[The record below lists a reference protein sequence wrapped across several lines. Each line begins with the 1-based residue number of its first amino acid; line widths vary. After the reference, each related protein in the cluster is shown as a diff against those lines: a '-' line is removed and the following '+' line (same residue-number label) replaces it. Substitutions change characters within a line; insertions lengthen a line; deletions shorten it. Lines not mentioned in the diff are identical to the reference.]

1 VTKRAIQLL
10 LLTATLGWAQQN
22 AQQGVIQVNVDA
34 RDAPRRLIHVQL
46 HIPARPGPITLLYP
60 QWIQGEHGPT
70 GPIADV
76 VSLKFRAN
84 NKTISWRRD
93 SVNLYAFH
101 MTMPEGSTALDAAFD
116 FISPADAGGF
126 TEGSSMTTELAVL
139 NWNQYVFY
147 PQGTQVD
154 RVPYQATL
162 HLPHGW
168 HYGTALSIAQE
179 SGDEIAFQPTSLAT
193 LIDSPV
199 SAGAHYKT
207 VDLGIFNGA
216 AHYIHIAADSER
228 ALAMPLQAVKQY
240 KRLVAEAGAMFGSR
254 HYRSYHFLLTLSDHV
269 ASFGLEHHE
278 SSDDRLG
285 ERTLLDNDLFT
296 FYSELLPHE
305 YVHSWN
311 GKYRRPAGLAT
322 KDYNQPLRGDL
333 VWMYEGLTEYLGS
346 VLATRSGMETPE
358 LFRERLAYVISHL
371 EYESGRTW
379 RPLADT
385 AISAQILFSAR
396 EDYSALRRGID
407 FYGEGQLVWLEV
419 DTLLRQLSHGTKSI
433 DDFCREFYAS
443 GDASPSVNPYTLDD
457 VIAALNRVTPY
468 TWADFFRERVDTVQ
482 TGAPVQGVENA
493 GWKLTYDDIRPE
505 YWNTTED
512 QDRTTDMLPSLG
524 ISVKSDGLVADVVI
538 GSPAQR
544 AGVAPGAT
552 ITSVNGRQFSAT
564 VLREEVQGAAR
575 NNDPIE
581 LIVRNGEHTSTRKA
595 DYHGGER
602 YPHLERRNGQPDTLT
617 EIVQPRA
624 K

>member
-1 VTKRAIQLL
+1 MTKLATLL
-10 LLTATLGWAQQN
+10 WLLTAAPGWAQQ
-22 AQQGVIQVNVDA
+22 GIIQVNVDA

-46 HIPARPGPITLLYP
+46 HIPASPGPMTLLYP
-60 QWIQGEHGPT
+60 QWIQGEHGPS

-76 VSLKFRAN
+76 VNLKFRAN
-84 NKTISWRRD
+84 NKTIAWRRD

-101 MTMPEGSTALDAAFD
+101 VTPPQGSTTLDVAFD

-139 NWNQYVFY
+139 NWNQYVLY
-147 PQGTQVD
+147 PQGTPADQL
-154 RVPYQATL
+154 RYQATL
-162 HLPHGW
+162 RLPHDW
-168 HYGTALSIAQE
+168 RFGTALGIARE
-179 SGDEIAFQPTSLAT
+179 SGDEIEFQTTSLYT
-193 LIDSPV
+193 LVDSPV

-207 VDLGIFNGA
+207 IDLGIVNGVT
-216 AHYIHIAADSER
+216 HYMHIAADSER
-228 ALAMPLQAVKQY
+228 ALAIPPQAVKQY
-240 KRLVAEAGAMFGSR
+240 KRLIAEAGALFGSR

-285 ERTLLDNDLFT
+285 ERTLLDNDLLT
-296 FYSELLPHE
+296 YYSELLPHE

-322 KDYNQPLRGDL
+322 KDYSEPLRGDL

-371 EYESGRTW
+371 EYQSGRSW

-385 AISAQILFSAR
+385 AISAQILFPAR

-407 FYGEGQLVWLEV
+407 FYGEGQLVWLEA
-419 DTLLRQLSHGTKSI
+419 DTLIRQLSHGNKSI
-433 DDFCREFYAS
+433 DDFCREFYGGS
-443 GDASPSVNPYTLDD
+443 QTSPMVNAFTLDD
-457 VIAALNRVTPY
+457 VIAALNRVQAY
-468 TWADFFRERVDTVQ
+468 AWGDFFRERVDTVQ

-493 GWKLTYDDIRPE
+493 GWRLTYDDVRPG

-512 QDRTTDMLPSLG
+512 QDRTTDLLPSMG
-524 ISVKSDGLVADVVI
+524 MSVKSDGLVADVVI

-544 AGVAPGAT
+544 AGVAPGVT
-552 ITSVNGRQFSAT
+552 ITSVNGRQFTAT
-564 VLREEVQGAAR
+564 VLREEVQGAAKTTE
-575 NNDPIE
+575 PVE
-581 LIVRNGEHTSTRKA
+581 LTVRSGEYTSTRKV

-602 YPHLERRNGQPDTLT
+602 YPHLTRQNGKLDMLT
-617 EIVQPRA
+617 EIVEPRA